1 MILLDDVI
9 HILAGPTLTF
19 TRQELFA
26 LEVTDSTDVGGILV
40 DIDYPW
46 SGDVGSA

>member
-9 HILAGPTLTF
+9 HILAGPAFAFLR
-19 TRQELFA
+19 RQLFA
-26 LEVTDSTDVGGILV
+26 FEVMDGANISGILV

-46 SGDVGSA
+46 SGNVGSA